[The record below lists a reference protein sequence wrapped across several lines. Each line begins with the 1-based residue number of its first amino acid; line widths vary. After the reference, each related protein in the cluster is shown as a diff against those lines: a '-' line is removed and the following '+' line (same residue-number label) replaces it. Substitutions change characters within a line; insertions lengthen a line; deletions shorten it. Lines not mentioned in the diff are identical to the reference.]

1 VNREELLADLA
12 AFPAATQEERESLD
26 RLSRFVAARHDP
38 FARENPVGHVTGS
51 AIVARPDGFAF
62 LLVHHRKLGRWLQP
76 GGHTEESDASVYD
89 AALRE
94 VREETGIAELGAP
107 LGRRIFDVD
116 VHPIPAHGRDRE
128 HSHFDVRYLFTTDRD
143 VDRALAEDPK
153 RPMRWRT
160 LEEALA
166 DGVDGSL
173 ERSLRK
179 ARRVLGAS
187 TDASPST
194 PSS

>member
-1 VNREELLADLA
+1 MNRDDLLDALGAFTAVSPEEQD
-12 AFPAATQEERESLD
+12 SLD
-26 RLSRFVAARHDP
+26 RLRRFVAARDDP

-51 AIVARPDGFAF
+51 AIIARPDASAF

-94 VREETGIAELGAP
+94 VREETGIAELEAP
-107 LGRRIFDVD
+107 LGRRILDVD
-116 VHPIPAHGRDRE
+116 VHPIPAHGRDAA
-128 HSHFDVRYLFTTDRD
+128 HSHFDVRFLFTTDRD
-143 VDRALAEDPK
+143 VDRGAAEDPR

-166 DGVDGSL
+166 DGVDASL

-179 ARRVLGAS
+179 AREVLTKQA
-187 TDASPST
+187 T
-194 PSS
+194 

>member
-1 VNREELLADLA
+1 VNRAELVAALDAFEASAPEEL
-12 AFPAATQEERESLD
+12 ESLE
-26 RLSRFVAARHDP
+26 RLRRFVAADHDP
-38 FARENPVGHVTGS
+38 FARANPVGHVTGS
-51 AIVARPDGFAF
+51 AVIARPDGSEF

-94 VREETGIAELGAP
+94 VREETGLADVAAP

-116 VHPIPAHGRDRE
+116 VHPIPATSKDPA
-128 HSHFDVRYLFTTDRD
+128 HSHFDVRFLLTTDRD
-143 VDRALAEDPK
+143 VDRAAAEDPK

-160 LEEALA
+160 LEEALS

-187 TDASPST
+187 ANAAS
-194 PSS
+194 